1 MKTYTI
7 SGREVLPVLKV
18 SGKHEISVDLVCPIN
33 KEVLETITE
42 SSGLPLQRNR
52 AFLKNRE
59 IAEQLKEQD
68 LIISIVGYT
77 ILNGESRPLVEF
89 DLNKITLEGEHYEDF
104 RHTK

>member
-18 SGKHEISVDLVCPIN
+18 SGKHEISVDLVCPIS

-42 SSGLPLQRNR
+42 PSGLPLQKNR

-68 LIISIVGYT
+68 LITSVVGYT

-104 RHTK
+104 RLTR